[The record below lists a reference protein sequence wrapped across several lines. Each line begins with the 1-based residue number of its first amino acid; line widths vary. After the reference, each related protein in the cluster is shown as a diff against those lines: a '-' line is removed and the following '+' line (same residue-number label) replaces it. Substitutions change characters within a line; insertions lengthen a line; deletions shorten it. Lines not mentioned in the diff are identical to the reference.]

1 MTSTSSDLTATSTQP
16 LSKQPSVPNEA
27 ITRKRHTD
35 SLAHECCAV
44 NGCAGLNP
52 AAYREVVEALRAIC
66 TAYPH
71 VTEQKSVI
79 PKMPDYLSP
88 AGSTVDSELIVA
100 GRAALRRAEGAPH
113 A

>member
-52 AAYREVVEALRAIC
+52 AAYQRLVAACQALLAKEKDMN
-66 TAYPH
+66 TGAL
-71 VTEQKSVI
+71 
-79 PKMPDYLSP
+79 YLECR
-88 AGSTVDSELIVA
+88 DIE
-100 GRAALRRAEGAPH
+100 AALHRAEGRG
-113 A
+113 